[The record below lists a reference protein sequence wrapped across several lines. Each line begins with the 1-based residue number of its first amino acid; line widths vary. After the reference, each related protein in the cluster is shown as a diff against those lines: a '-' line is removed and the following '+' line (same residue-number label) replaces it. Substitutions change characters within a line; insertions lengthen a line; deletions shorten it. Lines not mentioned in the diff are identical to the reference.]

1 MHGLWEYTILKALE
15 LRGNEIFI
23 VNCDGLLPDCDIHWN
38 ATNPRTENSC
48 RYCMDA
54 VSQLNH
60 AFGFKPQNLKDHLLQ
75 HEIVYANSITE
86 ACNLKDVSFK
96 GINLFSVIETSV
108 HQHYRSHEIDFD
120 DPLVRKTIRNYMVGA
135 LISYFSMD
143 RYFSR
148 VNPDILFL
156 FNGRMSTTKM
166 AFQLAQ
172 SYGIETVVHERG
184 YLKNTVVLHH
194 NADSSDVKYISDCW
208 NRDKNSPLS
217 NNQKNKI
224 NAYLEERAEGTNLNW
239 DRFSP
244 MKSNSVKK
252 IYEDLSIKESDKVF
266 LLFNSSDDEVAV
278 DIKYCSKIFENQI
291 EWIKETIDIFTD
303 KKEKLIIR
311 VHPGIGSESS
321 TGVNLHALAF
331 FKDLKDKVN
340 KYPNII
346 IIDSDSDISTYDL
359 MDIADVGLNWW
370 STCGLELA
378 CRGKPVI
385 NTEAGFFGNCT
396 FLDQIES
403 RTQYLNLVDKYIHNG
418 CRLSLENIESA
429 KSFYYRWIFEWNQ
442 FPLSLID
449 MPDPH
454 NGLLAYNDLSAL
466 MPGANKDLDRIVN
479 YFYDIKS

>member
-1 MHGLWEYTILKALE
+1 
-15 LRGNEIFI
+15 
-23 VNCDGLLPDCDIHWN
+23 
-38 ATNPRTENSC
+38 
-48 RYCMDA
+48 
-54 VSQLNH
+54 
-60 AFGFKPQNLKDHLLQ
+60 
-75 HEIVYANSITE
+75 
-86 ACNLKDVSFK
+86 
-96 GINLFSVIETSV
+96 
-108 HQHYRSHEIDFD
+108 
-120 DPLVRKTIRNYMVGA
+120 
-135 LISYFSMD
+135 
-143 RYFSR
+143 
-148 VNPDILFL
+148 
-156 FNGRMSTTKM
+156 
-166 AFQLAQ
+166 
-172 SYGIETVVHERG
+172 
-184 YLKNTVVLHH
+184 
-194 NADSSDVKYISDCW
+194 
-208 NRDKNSPLS
+208 
-217 NNQKNKI
+217 
-224 NAYLEERAEGTNLNW
+224 
-239 DRFSP
+239 
-244 MKSNSVKK
+244 
-252 IYEDLSIKESDKVF
+252 
-266 LLFNSSDDEVAV
+266 
-278 DIKYCSKIFENQI
+278 
-291 EWIKETIDIFTD
+291 IDIFTD